1 MKQKEKIIKQ
11 TVIKTLRTITQNIIK
26 YVLDY
31 TGEEEGIPGES
42 KRLSREERR
51 LPCRGKS

>member
-31 TGEEEGIPGES
+31 AGEEEGVPGES